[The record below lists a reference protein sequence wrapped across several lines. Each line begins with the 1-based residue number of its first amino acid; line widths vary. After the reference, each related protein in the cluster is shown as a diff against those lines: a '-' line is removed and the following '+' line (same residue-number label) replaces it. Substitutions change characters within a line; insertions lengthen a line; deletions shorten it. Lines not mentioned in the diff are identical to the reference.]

1 MSPRTACSR
10 RCTHQ
15 ITFQMALILA
25 FTSGCGFMSGP
36 SEYEKYMN
44 REKSFEKLVAS
55 AGGNAKKEGK
65 AMHGFKMVGWIID
78 LSGAEL
84 TDKLISQIIEV
95 AQNEAIFDLNLSNT
109 SITDDQL
116 AELDA
121 GSVLQ
126 KTVNLNLAQTGITD
140 AGLDS
145 LSNFYCLTSLNL
157 KGSKATQEAGKRM
170 GEKKSANPQTPAP
183 FKVQPKVEI

>member
-1 MSPRTACSR
+1 MSPRIVLSCRFSQRIASL
-10 RCTHQ
+10 
-15 ITFQMALILA
+15 FVLLLFNA
-25 FTSGCGFMSGP
+25 GCGFLSGP

-44 REKSFEKLVAS
+44 REKSFEKLIAS

-65 AMHGFKMVGWIID
+65 AMHGFKMVGWFID
-78 LSGAEL
+78 LSGVDMTE
-84 TDKLISQIIEV
+84 KLISQVIEV

-109 SITDDQL
+109 SITDEQL

-126 KTVNLNLAQTGITD
+126 KTVNLNLSQTGITD

-145 LSNFYCLTSLNL
+145 LSNFYCLSSLNL
-157 KGSKATQEAGKRM
+157 KGSKATLEAAKRM
-170 GEKKSANPQTPAP
+170 GDKKIANPQTPAP

>member
-1 MSPRTACSR
+1 
-10 RCTHQ
+10 
-15 ITFQMALILA
+15 
-25 FTSGCGFMSGP
+25 
-36 SEYEKYMN
+36 
-44 REKSFEKLVAS
+44 
-55 AGGNAKKEGK
+55 
-65 AMHGFKMVGWIID
+65 MHGFKMVGWMID

-126 KTVNLNLAQTGITD
+126 KTVNLNLAQTSITD

-157 KGSKATQEAGKRM
+157 KGSKATQEAAKRM
-170 GEKKSANPQTPAP
+170 GEKKIANPQTPAP